1 MKEADDTYGPID
13 FAQNEQFIDWV
24 QKGADQKDP
33 FWTELIRDHPGKE
46 VEIQEGIQFV
56 KTLRFETRSPN
67 AQKVDQL
74 WQKIDRETASQKNIA
89 KTRKLGG
96 SKITWFA
103 AAAIGLFLIGF
114 FFSRSSSNGIE
125 TAFAERIQHYLPDSS
140 IVYLNADSK
149 LRFREKNWTKSR
161 TVYLTGEAF
170 FDVKKGS
177 SFEVFTDLGRIQ
189 VLGTSFNVRARE
201 TFQVACFTGKVEV
214 TPKGSTPVKLLPG
227 ETVYVM
233 RRSESVER
241 AVFDPEEQKGWRY
254 GEIDFPAASLNE
266 VFNEIERQYNIQV
279 EMSKQLKERVYSGK
293 ITLQNL
299 PKAIEDVCKTMQ
311 LQHEKSEKSYRI
323 FE

>member
-1 MKEADDTYGPID
+1 MKEADETYGPID
-13 FAQNEQFIDWV
+13 FAQNEPFIDWV
-24 QKGADQKDP
+24 KRGADQKDP
-33 FWTELIRDHPGKE
+33 FWDQLIHDHPGKE
-46 VEIQEGIQFV
+46 AEILEGIQIV
-56 KTLRFETRSPN
+56 KTLQFETRVPD

-74 WQKIDRETASQKNIA
+74 WQKIDQETAIPVKAA
-89 KTRKLGG
+89 KARKLGG
-96 SKITWFA
+96 TKITWYA

-149 LRFREKNWTKSR
+149 LQFREKNWTKSR

-170 FDVKKGS
+170 FDVKKGN
-177 SFEVFTDLGRIQ
+177 SFEVFTDLGRVQ

-201 TFQVACFTGKVEV
+201 SFQVACFTGKVEV

-227 ETVYVM
+227 ETVYVKTS
-233 RRSESVER
+233 SESVER
-241 AVFDPEEQKGWRY
+241 AVFDPEEEKGWRF
-254 GEIDFPAASLNE
+254 GEIDFPAASLKE
-266 VFNEIERQYNIQV
+266 VFNEIERQYDVQV
-279 EMSKQLKERVYSGK
+279 EMPKQIRDRVYSGK

-299 PKAIEDVCKTMQ
+299 PKAIEDVCETMQ